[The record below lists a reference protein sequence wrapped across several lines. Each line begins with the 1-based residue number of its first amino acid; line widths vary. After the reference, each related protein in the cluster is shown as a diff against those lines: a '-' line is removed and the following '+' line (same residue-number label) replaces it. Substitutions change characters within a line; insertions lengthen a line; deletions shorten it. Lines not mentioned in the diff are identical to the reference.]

1 MSHTWVIQIGPD
13 VIVDEEEAIGVGMG
27 KRHAALWGIGRRAVA
42 CWWEGAEASAG
53 RQAMD
58 R

>member
-13 VIVDEEEAIGVGMG
+13 VIVDGEEAIGVGMG
-27 KRHAALWGIGRRAVA
+27 KRPAAL
-42 CWWEGAEASAG
+42 WEGAEASAG